1 MCVIRLF
8 QWILCNKQRCNPEMI
23 MLVHSVPLQCRHNEH
38 HWFSNH
44 RRLYCLP
51 NHLFRR
57 ISKKTSR
64 LRVTGLCEGNPP
76 VTGGFWR
83 YLKDKISNLVLLT
96 DIFKAPGD
104 NALRLMPQDLTGVKS
119 TLVQVMLWCHQATS
133 HHLNQYWQSS
143 VSKWTTLCRQ
153 NFQRHCTE
161 WKYLCFDKISLQFV
175 PKGQTLMKIHHLLI

>member
-38 HWFSNH
+38 HWFSTH
-44 RRLYCLP
+44 RRLYSLP
-51 NHLFRR
+51 NNLFRR

-64 LRVTGLCEGNPP
+64 LRVTGLCEGNSP
-76 VTGGFWR
+76 VDFDDI
-83 YLKDKISNLVLLT
+83 LKDTISNLVLLT

-104 NALRLMPQDLTGVKS
+104 NALGLMPQNLTGDKS
-119 TLVQVMLWCHQATS
+119 TLVQVMLWCHQATR

-143 VSKWTTLCRQ
+143 LSKGTTLCRQ

-161 WKYLCFDKISLQFV
+161 WKIFV
-175 PKGQTLMKIHHLLI
+175 FR